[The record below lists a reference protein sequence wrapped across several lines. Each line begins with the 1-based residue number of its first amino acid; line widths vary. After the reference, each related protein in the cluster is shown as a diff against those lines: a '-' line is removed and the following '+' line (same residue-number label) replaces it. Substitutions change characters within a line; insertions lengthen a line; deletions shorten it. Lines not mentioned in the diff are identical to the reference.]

1 MEFDLKGV
9 LEITKKLGDISSQ
22 LDVELN
28 KNMGKLKKNA
38 SDEEL
43 KEASELFEKFDV
55 NEKAGKMKQ
64 DLEELRKK
72 FA

>member
-43 KEASELFEKFDV
+43 KEAAELFEKFDV

>member
-9 LEITKKLGDISSQ
+9 LEITKKLSVISHE

-38 SDEEL
+38 SEEEL
-43 KEASELFEKFDV
+43 QEAAELFEKFDV
-55 NEKAGKMKQ
+55 NEKAAKMKQ

-72 FA
+72 FS

>member
-28 KNMGKLKKNA
+28 KNMSKLKKNA

-43 KEASELFEKFDV
+43 KEAAELFEKFDV

>member
-43 KEASELFEKFDV
+43 KEAAQLFEKFDV